1 MTKKFSKMMES
12 ANRAEAAKFI
22 QLNESNI
29 EKAEIVLAVKG
40 EIVDKLQRQAEVIN
54 NMGVDVLGPL
64 LDRIKAE
71 HGVPAADSFRN
82 NISGLLDHAVK
93 TIMDVKD
100 KISTETLKLT
110 GDITSS
116 PAVADLGTEDDLI
129 DDVDS
134 FEDEGFDFESD
145 ADLGDDVEVIDDEV
159 LAEPTPM
166 DREMKESVKKFGIQL
181 ESVKGTIGNKYFSSK
196 SEMKTWLKENET
208 KIAKVIKV
216 IK

>member
-1 MTKKFSKMMES
+1 MSKQFSRMMES
-12 ANRAEAAKFI
+12 GNRVDALNLM

-71 HGVPAADSFRN
+71 HGLDAAESFRN

-116 PAVADLGTEDDLI
+116 PDVSDLGSDAGF
-129 DDVDS
+129 DDVSLDV
-134 FEDEGFDFESD
+134 DTPEGDFDFEDD
-145 ADLGDDVEVIDDEV
+145 ASLDDVA
-159 LAEPTPM
+159 LPEPTPM
-166 DREMKESVKKFGIQL
+166 DREMKESAKPKRFGIQL
-181 ESVKGTIGNKYFSSK
+181 ESVKGTVGNKYFDSK
-196 SEMKTWLKENET
+196 AEMQTWLKENEN
-208 KIAKVIKV
+208 KISKVLKILK
-216 IK
+216 

>member
-1 MTKKFSKMMES
+1 MSKQFTKMMES
-12 ANRAEAAKFI
+12 ASKADAMSLI

-71 HGVPAADSFRN
+71 HGLESAESFRN
-82 NISGLLDHAVK
+82 NISGLLEHAVK
-93 TIMDVKD
+93 TLMDVKD

-116 PAVADLGTEDDLI
+116 PEIGDLGSDGFGEESF
-129 DDVDS
+129 DVETPD
-134 FEDEGFDFESD
+134 FDFEAD
-145 ADLGDDVEVIDDEV
+145 ADFEDVDAV
-159 LAEPTPM
+159 EPTPVE
-166 DREMKESVKKFGIQL
+166 RAMKESAKPKRVGIKVESTSGKVGSKFF
-181 ESVKGTIGNKYFSSK
+181 ESKAQMK
-196 SEMKTWLKENET
+196 SWLTENEK
-208 KIAKVIKV
+208 KIKRVIGPAK
-216 IK
+216 

>member
-1 MTKKFSKMMES
+1 MSKQFSKMMES
-12 ANRAEAAKFI
+12 KSRVEALNLI
-22 QLNESNI
+22 QLTESNI

-71 HGVPAADSFRN
+71 HGVEAAESFRN

-116 PAVADLGTEDDLI
+116 PDVSDLGSDAGF
-129 DDVDS
+129 DDVSLDV
-134 FEDEGFDFESD
+134 DTPEGDFDFEDD
-145 ADLGDDVEVIDDEV
+145 ADLGDDVA
-159 LAEPTPM
+159 LPEPTPM
-166 DREMKESVKKFGIQL
+166 DREMKESVKPKRVGIQL
-181 ESVKGTIGNKYFSSK
+181 ESVKGTVGTKYFDSK
-196 SEMKTWLKENET
+196 SEMQQWLTENEK
-208 KIAKVIKV
+208 KIAKVIRI

>member
-1 MTKKFSKMMES
+1 MSKQFSKMMES
-12 ANRAEAAKFI
+12 ASRVEALNLM

-71 HGVPAADSFRN
+71 HGVEAAESFRN

-116 PAVADLGTEDDLI
+116 PDVADLGSDAGMDDI
-129 DDVDS
+129 SMDVDTP
-134 FEDEGFDFESD
+134 EGDFDFEDD
-145 ADLGDDVEVIDDEV
+145 AELGDVA
-159 LAEPTPM
+159 LPEPTPM
-166 DREMKESVKKFGIQL
+166 DREMKESVQPKRFGIQL
-181 ESVKGTIGNKYFSSK
+181 ESVKGTVGNKYFDSK
-196 SEMKTWLKENET
+196 AEMQTWLKENEN
-208 KIAKVIKV
+208 KIAKVLKILK
-216 IK
+216 

>member
-1 MTKKFSKMMES
+1 MSKQFSKMMES
-12 ANRAEAAKFI
+12 ASRVEALNLM

-71 HGVPAADSFRN
+71 HGVEAAESFRN

-116 PAVADLGTEDDLI
+116 PDVADLGADAGMDDI
-129 DDVDS
+129 SMDVDTP
-134 FEDEGFDFESD
+134 EGDFDFEDD
-145 ADLGDDVEVIDDEV
+145 AELGDVA
-159 LAEPTPM
+159 LPEPTPM
-166 DREMKESVKKFGIQL
+166 DREMKESVQPKRFGIQL
-181 ESVKGTIGNKYFSSK
+181 ESVKGTVGNKYFDSK
-196 SEMKTWLKENET
+196 AEMQTWLKENEN
-208 KIAKVIKV
+208 KIAKVLKILK
-216 IK
+216 

>member
-1 MTKKFSKMMES
+1 MTKQFSKMMES
-12 ANRAEAAKFI
+12 ANRVEAMNFI

-116 PAVADLGTEDDLI
+116 PDVADLGSEVV
-129 DDVDS
+129 DDVSIDV
-134 FEDEGFDFESD
+134 DGDNFDFESD
-145 ADLGDDVEVIDDEV
+145 ADLTDTDLDADIMS
-159 LAEPTPM
+159 EPTPM
-166 DREMKESVKKFGIQL
+166 DREMKESVKPKRVGIQL
-181 ESVKGTIGNKYFSSK
+181 ESIKGTVGNKYFGSK
-196 SEMKTWLKENET
+196 IEMNEWLKENET
-208 KIAKVIKV
+208 KIAKIIK
-216 IK
+216 ILK

>member
-1 MTKKFSKMMES
+1 MSKKFQKMMES
-12 ANRAEAAKFI
+12 GSRVEALNFVH
-22 QLNESNI
+22 LNESNI

-71 HGVPAADSFRN
+71 HGLDAAESFRN

-116 PAVADLGTEDDLI
+116 PAVSDLGSDESSF
-129 DDVDS
+129 DDVNIDV
-134 FEDEGFDFESD
+134 DGDDFDFESD
-145 ADLGDDVEVIDDEV
+145 ADLTDDAEA
-159 LAEPTPM
+159 LPEPTPI
-166 DREMKESVKKFGIQL
+166 DRAMKESAKSKRIGIQL
-181 ESVKGTIGNKYFSSK
+181 ESVKGSVGNKYFSSK
-196 SEMKTWLKENET
+196 AEMNQWLSENES
-208 KIAKVIKV
+208 KIAKVLKILK
-216 IK
+216 

>member
-1 MTKKFSKMMES
+1 MSKKFKTMMES
-12 ANRAEAAKFI
+12 GSRTAALQFV

-54 NMGVDVLGPL
+54 NMGVDILGPL

-71 HGVPAADSFRN
+71 HGVESAEGFRN

-116 PAVADLGTEDDLI
+116 PDVADLG
-129 DDVDS
+129 S
-134 FEDEGFDFESD
+134 DEGSFDDDSIDADVGDFDFEDD
-145 ADLGDDVEVIDDEV
+145 ADLEDTEE
-159 LAEPTPM
+159 LPEPTPM
-166 DREMKESVKKFGIQL
+166 DRTMKESAKRFGVQL
-181 ESVKGTIGNKYFSSK
+181 ESTRGTVGNKYFSTK
-196 SEMKTWLKENET
+196 AEMNQWLNENES
-208 KIAKVIKV
+208 KIAKVLKILK
-216 IK
+216 

>member
-1 MTKKFSKMMES
+1 MSKNFLKMME
-12 ANRAEAAKFI
+12 AKGRADAVNFMV
-22 QLNESNI
+22 LNESNI

-71 HGVPAADSFRN
+71 HGVEAADSFRN

-93 TIMDVKD
+93 TLMDVKD

-116 PAVADLGTEDDLI
+116 PDVSDLGNDDFDDINI
-129 DDVDS
+129 DIDGD
-134 FEDEGFDFESD
+134 DFDFESD
-145 ADLGDDVEVIDDEV
+145 ADLSDDVA
-159 LAEPTPM
+159 LPEPTPI
-166 DREMKESVKKFGIQL
+166 DREMKESVTTKRLGIQL
-181 ESVKGTIGNKYFSSK
+181 ESTKGTIGNKYFNSK
-196 SEMKTWLKENET
+196 EEMKTWLSENEN
-208 KIAKVIKV
+208 KIAKVIK
-216 IK
+216 ILK

>member
-1 MTKKFSKMMES
+1 MSKQFSKMMES
-12 ANRAEAAKFI
+12 DNRATAMTFV
-22 QLNESNI
+22 QLTESNI

-71 HGVPAADSFRN
+71 HGVEAAESFRN

-116 PAVADLGTEDDLI
+116 PDVADLGADDSF
-129 DDVDS
+129 DDVSVDV
-134 FEDEGFDFESD
+134 DTPDGDFDFAAD
-145 ADLGDDVEVIDDEV
+145 AGLGDD
-159 LAEPTPM
+159 LSEPTPM
-166 DREMKESVKKFGIQL
+166 DREMKESVKPKRFGIQL
-181 ESVKGTIGNKYFSSK
+181 ESVKGTVGNKYFNSK
-196 SEMKTWLKENET
+196 AEMNSWLKENEN
-208 KIAKVIKV
+208 KIAKVLKILK
-216 IK
+216 